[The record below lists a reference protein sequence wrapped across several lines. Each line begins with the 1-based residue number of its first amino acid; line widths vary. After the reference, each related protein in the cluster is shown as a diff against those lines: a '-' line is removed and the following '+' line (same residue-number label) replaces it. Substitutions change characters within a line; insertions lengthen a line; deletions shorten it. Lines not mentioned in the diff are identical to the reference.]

1 MKELPWIS
9 VRVCGLIIIRDVIT
23 SKISTVSPEVVLG
36 HSRYFLPPPNKHF
49 LREMD
54 NIVVAH
60 WFYRGVQDALTLWKP
75 KYFVSETTVTT
86 TMADFLTIF
95 GMFAIVSTS

>member
-1 MKELPWIS
+1 MDLSTCMWSHYNK
-9 VRVCGLIIIRDVIT
+9 RRDNI
-23 SKISTVSPEVVLG
+23 KDILSPEVVLG
-36 HSRYFLPPPNKHF
+36 HSHYFLPPPNKHF
-49 LREMD
+49 LREMN
-54 NIVVAH
+54 NIFVAH

>member
-1 MKELPWIS
+1 MWSHYKRHDNIKDIHSLPRS
-9 VRVCGLIIIRDVIT
+9 RFRTLT
-23 SKISTVSPEVVLG
+23 LLSP
-36 HSRYFLPPPNKHF
+36 PPPNKHF
-49 LREMD
+49 LREMN
-54 NIVVAH
+54 NIFVAH